1 MGRPL
6 FLEFGKIVIPV
17 SRPNNNKN
25 RLWDQLSHA
34 LEIYMDLLETRFQ
47 AYQSL
52 SQHKQYLYAS
62 TVNIVLLFLC
72 LARILKRAVL
82 CQIDLNDPLLRPLVD
97 DSRWLPLL
105 ESIGKSPAQLEAIE
119 FEVTLP
125 R

>member
-6 FLEFGKIVIPV
+6 FVEFGKIVIPV
-17 SRPNNNKN
+17 SRANNNKN

-34 LEIYMDLLETRFQ
+34 LEIYIDLLDPRFQ
-47 AYQSL
+47 RS
-52 SQHKQYLYAS
+52 S

-105 ESIGKSPAQLEAIE
+105 ESIGKSPTQLEAIE

>member
-1 MGRPL
+1 M
-6 FLEFGKIVIPV
+6 EFGKIVIPV

-34 LEIYMDLLETRFQ
+34 LEIYIDLLEPRFQ

-52 SQHKQYLYAS
+52 SQHKQYLYAP
-62 TVNIVLLFLC
+62 TVNIVLLFLF

-82 CQIDLNDPLLRPLVD
+82 CQIDLKDPLLRPLVD

-105 ESIGKSPAQLEAIE
+105 ESIGNSPAQLEAIE